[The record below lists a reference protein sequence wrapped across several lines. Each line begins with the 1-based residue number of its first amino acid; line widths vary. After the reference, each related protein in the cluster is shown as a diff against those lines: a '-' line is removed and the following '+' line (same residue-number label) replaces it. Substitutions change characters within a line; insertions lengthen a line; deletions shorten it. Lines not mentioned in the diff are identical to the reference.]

1 MVNINF
7 IIFNQLEMDTIE
19 NIQEEQKIKEEN
31 KTKHEQSQEIVID
44 YEGSHFYLFLFILI
58 HIYK

>member
-31 KTKHEQSQEIVID
+31 KIEHQQSQEIVID
-44 YEGSHFYLFLFILI
+44 CEGNNFY
-58 HIYK
+58 